1 MEIEDLAIHLPGLAC
16 PPASRFAQRASV
28 AQCPYQVGPRR
39 CHGDMEGTIELFPD
53 AGVWTD
59 QRQGTV
65 TVYTP
70 RGKEGPLF
78 FSKGLVV
85 DILV

>member
-16 PPASRFAQRASV
+16 RPAWMVAQRASV
-28 AQCPYQVGPRR
+28 AQCPYQLGPRR
-39 CHGDMEGTIELFPD
+39 CPGDMEGTIELFPD

-70 RGKEGPLF
+70 RRTEGPLF

-85 DILV
+85 DLFV